1 MTTLASKLKRKMDEE
16 KIKPTVKK
24 VRNVIESTPRA
35 NSSAAGTTLEKVQE
49 REKRS
54 TTAAEAHSSENVE
67 TGQMKLDEW
76 KMEKEKL
83 RNKALM
89 TDRVTIEKRIPE
101 EVI

>member
-24 VRNVIESTPRA
+24 VQ
-35 NSSAAGTTLEKVQE
+35 SSAAGTTLEKVQE